1 MNRLKLDE
9 NLSRR
14 LKDEIAALG
23 YDAVTAGDERL
34 LGRSDIVIAEAARAE
49 GRVLL
54 TLDLEF
60 ADMRKHPPGSHPGIV
75 LFRPPAM

>member
-1 MNRLKLDE
+1 MIRLKLDE

-49 GRVLL
+49 GGILL

-60 ADMRKHPPGSHPGIV
+60 ADR
-75 LFRPPAM
+75 